1 MKLIVISPS
10 KNIERETEIVQS
22 LFEHGLNTFHL
33 RKPRMSTK
41 EMRQYI
47 ESFPKHFHSRIVIH
61 SHHQLASRYS
71 LRGIHITRHHQKR
84 RFRLRLRLQWM
95 RLQRRPFTLSS
106 SYRNLAGLYE
116 DTGRYDYV
124 FVSPIFESLTGKFHS
139 GYNAHSLRAAL
150 SKNPVQVIARGGT
163 SAARV
168 EQVQE
173 LGFAGMALYSALWKK
188 PNPLQEF
195 IGVLDRCKE
204 LGIEVS

>member
-10 KNIERETEIVQS
+10 KSIERETEVVQS

-47 ESFPKHFHSRIVIH
+47 ESLPKHFHSRIVIH
-61 SHHQLASRYS
+61 SHHQLASRYG

-84 RFRLRLRLQWM
+84 RWRLRLRLQWM
-95 RLQRRPFTLSS
+95 RLQRRQLTLSS
-106 SYRNLAGLYE
+106 SYRSLAGLYE

-124 FVSPIFESLTGKFHS
+124 FLSPIFESLTGNFHS

-150 SKNPVQVIARGGT
+150 GKNPVQVIARGGI
-163 SAARV
+163 SAARL
-168 EQVQE
+168 EQVKD
-173 LGFAGMALYSALWKK
+173 LGFSGMALYSALWKK
-188 PNPLQEF
+188 SDPLREF
-195 IGVLDRCKE
+195 IAVLDRCKE
-204 LGIEVS
+204 LGIEVF